1 MSKIIEKSIYENINL
16 LDDIKTDLESSI
28 SKASKQIIKSLNNG
42 KKILWC
48 GNGGSASQADHLS
61 AELLGGMYK
70 KKKSPFRSICINTD
84 TSFLTAWSNDDSY
97 ENIFTRQLEALGDPG
112 DVLIVLSTSGNSK
125 NVVNAA
131 NLAKKDN
138 IKVISL
144 TGNDG
149 GKLKNISNVNIN
161 IPSRNTQRIQEVHI
175 LVGHIL
181 CDIVEQTL

>member
-1 MSKIIEKSIYENINL
+1 MNNNLIEQFIEEHSETVKKFDSSKI
-16 LDDIKTDLESSI
+16 D
-28 SKASKQIIKSLNNG
+28 KAVKIMIDALNNDS
-42 KKILWC
+42 KIFWC
-48 GNGGSASQADHLS
+48 GNGGSASQANHLS
-61 AELLGGMYK
+61 AELIGGMYK
-70 KKKSPFRSICINTD
+70 NKISPFNSICLNVD
-84 TSFLTAWSNDDSY
+84 TAFLTAWSNDDSY

-138 IKVISL
+138 IEVISL

>member
-1 MSKIIEKSIYENINL
+1 
-16 LDDIKTDLESSI
+16 
-28 SKASKQIIKSLNNG
+28 
-42 KKILWC
+42 
-48 GNGGSASQADHLS
+48 
-61 AELLGGMYK
+61 MYK

-125 NVVNAA
+125 NVVNAT

-138 IKVISL
+138 IEVISL

-149 GKLKNISNVNIN
+149 GKLKIFQMLILIYHQE
-161 IPSRNTQRIQEVHI
+161 IPRDTRSTYFSWTYSMRY
-175 LVGHIL
+175 
-181 CDIVEQTL
+181 C

>member
-1 MSKIIEKSIYENINL
+1 
-16 LDDIKTDLESSI
+16 
-28 SKASKQIIKSLNNG
+28 
-42 KKILWC
+42 
-48 GNGGSASQADHLS
+48 
-61 AELLGGMYK
+61 MYK

-138 IKVISL
+138 IEVISL